1 MKKLLPLMFVFA
13 LVSALPAQQPSTQEA
28 AKPAETAYKLSFK
41 IYEMEDG
48 KRINERTYVF
58 PAISTLANQR
68 TRPSSIK
75 VGVRTPITVKEHE
88 TQYLDVG
95 MNLDCSLEDV
105 EGRLMASIS
114 IELSNFAMPDQ
125 LEDPRRGGDPVLR
138 QMRQGFRIQLP
149 VGKPVMVTSLD
160 DINSK
165 KRTQIEVTATRFE

>member
-1 MKKLLPLMFVFA
+1 MKILLQLLLVFA

-28 AKPAETAYKLSFK
+28 AKSTETAYKLSFK

-58 PAISTLANQR
+58 PAIATQPNQR
-68 TRPSSIK
+68 SRTSLIK

-88 TQYLDVG
+88 TTYLDVG

-105 EGRLMASIS
+105 EGKLTASIS
-114 IELSNFAMPDQ
+114 LELSNFAMPDQ
-125 LEDPRRGGDPVLR
+125 IEDPRRGGDPVLR
-138 QMRQGFRIQLP
+138 QMRQGFRLQLP
-149 VGKPVMVTSLD
+149 VGKPVLVTSLD

-165 KRTQIEVTATRFE
+165 KRTQLEVTATKFE